1 MFHENLKNLRKEKG
15 LSQEALAD
23 RIHVV
28 RQTVSKWEKGA
39 SVPDAELLIRL
50 AEALDTTVTE
60 LLGEPVEASSEKN
73 AVSRQLEQL
82 NAVLAERNRRSRRI
96 WWIVATILIALAVLW
111 VVSLIL
117 AQVFMF
123 HTQEDVTVISKVVM
137 EESAGVSYVG

>member
-123 HTQEDVTVISKVVM
+123 HAQEDVTMM

>member
-96 WWIVATILIALAVLW
+96 WRIVATILIALSVLW

-123 HTQEDVTVISKVVM
+123 HAQEDVTMM